1 MPKIA
6 AWYWRGTELCQVV
19 VEVQWIWI
27 SIKNLVARF
36 ADKQQPCE
44 NWQGCVYQKR
54 IED

>member
-6 AWYWRGTELCQVV
+6 AWYWRGNELCQVV
-19 VEVQWIWI
+19 VEVRQIWI

-36 ADKQQPCE
+36 AYKQQPCA
-44 NWQGCVYQKR
+44 NWHRCEHQKR